1 MNKGE
6 CSVPFEM
13 LNPQSVMRTSSSPVT
28 THSLTLG
35 TTSAIKK
42 FVILTQPMSR
52 RSWSPKLNAG
62 RHLESTSS
70 SSYAP
75 PPSVWASKV
84 APKRRERPIV
94 YDTTFIPDGALISA
108 AELNSN
114 LTRLSRLSAGI
125 DSGLVGKYI
134 KRALALAGTNEIG
147 CKEFV
152 NFIHSLSRLNS
163 GAFEGIDI
171 SPLMQELKAKLKNN
185 RRFKLKMT
193 SVDVAVCLNSI
204 TRLKDLSCEVGS
216 LSTQIA
222 CALGDEIPCRISQ
235 FEDHHLA
242 IILHCYSKFDIKD
255 TVVIEEVLS
264 EIELSRT
271 LTNFTLQST
280 IMIAV
285 ACSRLAIHTLLVKN
299 REDRKSVV

>member
-1 MNKGE
+1 M
-6 CSVPFEM
+6 
-13 LNPQSVMRTSSSPVT
+13 
-28 THSLTLG
+28 
-35 TTSAIKK
+35 
-42 FVILTQPMSR
+42 
-52 RSWSPKLNAG
+52 
-62 RHLESTSS
+62 
-70 SSYAP
+70 
-75 PPSVWASKV
+75 
-84 APKRRERPIV
+84 

-299 REDRKSVV
+299 RDLVDGIWESIQIRLTSAKPNELQPKWADVALTSIAHSGIHPSAVSSAFVQSMVENIILQSRSGKITTDRVSRAISALLKMNVHPNIISRLMELR